1 MNSSKGK
8 DLKCGRVRMVA
19 RKRNTLA
26 KDLIELFREKNKN
39 TNDYSSNIL
48 TYLGHTRFATSSIN
62 IETELHPHQW
72 VPPCKETV
80 WIFDSK
86 EGLFSSHQSS
96 FVVHISHNGDFD
108 ALNAFGRSSTV
119 NEVGVWLERVLQCSN
134 NTSGDSPKVA
144 GCIDLLRVQGRWAA
158 AARLAYIRCI
168 HKDMTDVCDGEQL
181 SKKAS
186 NTFPV
191 SSFWDAW
198 RDFFEVVWVQH
209 KDLVIEPIATG
220 TGPSAYRYR
229 INVYRERQFVNAL
242 VSFSSMKKPDIS
254 DWKDDAFRSFVVS
267 TVRGFLRMDLYN
279 ACSEFLSRAQGSF
292 GLQMHCSVEEGEN
305 G

>member
-1 MNSSKGK
+1 MPPCGNFGLVYIATDVPIKNSKHGKPSSKENSIIKENSIHCENLEVGENSKISGSSSDPISVLPSLNILRGQAAWTEFRGGQAGGISCMNSSKGK

-26 KDLIELFREKNKN
+26 NDLIELFRAKNKY

-48 TYLGHTRFATSSIN
+48 TFLGHTRFATSSIN
-62 IETELHPHQW
+62 VETELHPHQW

-86 EGLFSSHQSS
+86 EGSYSRQQSS

-134 NTSGDSPKVA
+134 STSGDSPKVA

-186 NTFPV
+186 NTFP
-191 SSFWDAW
+191 
-198 RDFFEVVWVQH
+198 
-209 KDLVIEPIATG
+209 
-220 TGPSAYRYR
+220 
-229 INVYRERQFVNAL
+229 
-242 VSFSSMKKPDIS
+242 
-254 DWKDDAFRSFVVS
+254 
-267 TVRGFLRMDLYN
+267 
-279 ACSEFLSRAQGSF
+279 
-292 GLQMHCSVEEGEN
+292 
-305 G
+305 